1 MPPTIKAVLFDKDGT
16 LVDFRATWVAAYRGV
31 ARELAARAG
40 GGRELADHLL
50 RRAGYDP
57 DTDRFEEDSP
67 LLWATGEAVAAIW
80 RAEPVLREVAGIEAV
95 VAAHFGDHRR
105 YPPVPIGDLHGL
117 MTRLRHRRLRLG
129 IATMD
134 TTEKARAT
142 VLDLG
147 IAEHF
152 AFVVGADAG
161 HGAKPGPGMVHA
173 FCDVVGCTPE
183 ETVVVGDSRAD
194 LAMAR
199 NAGCAVAVAVR
210 TGGTPPRLLAP
221 LADAIIG
228 DVQELDG
235 LLDRL
240 TT

>member
-31 ARELAARAG
+31 AKELAERAG
-40 GGRELADHLL
+40 GGPELARHLL
-50 RRAGYDP
+50 RCAGYDP
-57 DTDRFEEDSP
+57 DADRFDEESP
-67 LLWATGEAVAAIW
+67 LLWATSETVAALW
-80 RAEPVLREVAGIEAV
+80 QAEPALRRVPDVGAV
-95 VAAHFGDHRR
+95 VTAHFGDHRR
-105 YPPVPIGDLHGL
+105 YPPVPIGDLGDL
-117 MTRLRHRRLRLG
+117 LTRLRRRRLELG

-134 TTEKARAT
+134 STEKARAT
-142 VLDLG
+142 VADLG

-152 AFVVGADAG
+152 VFVAGADAG
-161 HGAKPGPGMVHA
+161 HGAKPEPGMVHA

-210 TGGTPPRLLAP
+210 SGGTPSRLLAP
-221 LADAIIG
+221 LADAVIG
-228 DVQELDG
+228 DVQELDD

-240 TT
+240 AA